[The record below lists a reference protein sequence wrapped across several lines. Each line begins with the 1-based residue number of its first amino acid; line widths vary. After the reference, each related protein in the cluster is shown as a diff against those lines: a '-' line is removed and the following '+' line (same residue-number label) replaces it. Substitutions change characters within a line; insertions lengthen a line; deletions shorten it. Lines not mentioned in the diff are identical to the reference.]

1 MAIKADWH
9 EGEAAAIGPDD
20 PFALASS
27 LGMGHSPLT
36 IDVSL
41 DDLRDRLKRLLKR
54 EKFLFD
60 KMGISCPIKD
70 RCDTSCLAC
79 PLNEA
84 NDPDSPKGGLCRVG
98 VEQEQCETL
107 FAIKIDPDHAPSLA
121 VSSEPEPAPE
131 QPALKW

>member
-1 MAIKADWH
+1 MAVKADWH
-9 EGEAAAIGPDD
+9 EAAAASGPDD

-27 LGMGHSPLT
+27 IGMGHSPLT
-36 IDVSL
+36 VDMSSEAL
-41 DDLRDRLKRLLKR
+41 GDRLKSLLKR

-60 KMGISCPIKD
+60 MGIECPIKD

-107 FAIKIDPDHAPSLA
+107 FAIKIDPDHAPTA
-121 VSSEPEPAPE
+121 APSE
-131 QPALKW
+131 PALKW